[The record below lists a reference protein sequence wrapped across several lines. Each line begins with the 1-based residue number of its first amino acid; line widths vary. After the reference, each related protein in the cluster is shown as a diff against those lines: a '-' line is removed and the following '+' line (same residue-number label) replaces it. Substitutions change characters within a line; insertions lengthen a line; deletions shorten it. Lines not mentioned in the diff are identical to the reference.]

1 MKPTKKR
8 IGRLLFI
15 LSIILFIFQM
25 GYLFLN
31 DTYNLEYIDNRL
43 FYVVNTLIVAGMAA
57 SIFLL
62 FIIPKTWKIISSVTA
77 VILILLQGGLILN
90 HGQQTK
96 QIVSF
101 SPDMKNQFVLKE
113 DRKTG
118 EAVYYRTYYRF
129 FARPK
134 EVLPYET
141 QGKFKLKWLENDIAT
156 LTYRASDNSI
166 HQYIGTYGARDSGIS
181 YTYVGPTI
189 QGQWKG
195 NDARIDC
202 TPKGIS
208 IDYNG
213 KSGQYYDWDNVVQ
226 FGTIA
231 IVLMRDGEAE
241 WTIGLNEHFQS
252 HSNDPKPPSGEI
264 TLYRA
269 SMDRVEPVRLT
280 FIE

>member
-1 MKPTKKR
+1 MKPTKIR
-8 IGRLLFI
+8 IGRLLFF

-25 GYLFLN
+25 GYLFLHA
-31 DTYNLEYIDNRL
+31 TYNLEYIDNRL
-43 FYVVNTLIVAGMAA
+43 FYVVNILIAAGMAA
-57 SIFLL
+57 SIFIL
-62 FIIPKTWKIISSVTA
+62 FAIPKMWKIISSVTA
-77 VILILLQGGLILN
+77 IILILLQGGLILN

-118 EAVYYRTYYRF
+118 EAVYYRTYYRI

-141 QGKFKLKWLENDIAT
+141 QGKFKLKWLENDIAA
-156 LTYRASDNSI
+156 LTYPASDNSI

-181 YTYVGPTI
+181 YSYVGPTI
-189 QGQWKG
+189 QGQWEG
-195 NDARIDC
+195 NDARIDSR
-202 TPKGIS
+202 PEGIS
-208 IDYNG
+208 ITYNG
-213 KSGQYYDWDNVVQ
+213 KSGQYSWDNVVQ

-231 IVLMRDGEAE
+231 IVLMRGGEAE
-241 WTIGLNEHFQS
+241 WTIGLNENFQS

-269 SMDRVEPVRLT
+269 SMDRVEPVKLT
-280 FIE
+280 FME

>member
-1 MKPTKKR
+1 MNKKI
-8 IGRLLFI
+8 IGRILFI
-15 LSIILFIFQM
+15 LSIALFIFQM
-25 GYLFLN
+25 GYLFLHAS
-31 DTYNLEYIDNRL
+31 YELEYIDNRL
-43 FYVVNTLIVAGMAA
+43 FYAFNILIVVGMFV

-62 FIIPKTWKIISSVTA
+62 FPIRKPWKIISPVTA
-77 VILILLQGGLILN
+77 SILILLQGGLIVN
-90 HGQQTK
+90 HSQQIK

-141 QGKFKLKWLENDIAT
+141 QGKFKLKWLENDIAA

-195 NDARIDC
+195 NDVRIDS

-208 IDYNG
+208 IDYHG
-213 KSGQYYDWDNVVQ
+213 KSGPNYDWDNVVQ

-241 WTIGLNEHFQS
+241 WTIGLNENFQS

-269 SMDRVEPVRLT
+269 SMDRVESVRLK
-280 FIE
+280 FVK

>member
-8 IGRLLFI
+8 SGRLLFI

-25 GYLFLN
+25 GYLFLHAA
-31 DTYNLEYIDNRL
+31 YNLEYIDNRL
-43 FYVVNTLIVAGMAA
+43 FYVVNILIVAGTAA

-62 FIIPKTWKIISSVTA
+62 FAIPKMWKIISSVTA
-77 VILILLQGGLILN
+77 IILILLQGGLILN

-118 EAVYYRTYYRF
+118 EAVYYRTYYRI

-181 YTYVGPTI
+181 YSYVGPTI
-189 QGQWKG
+189 QGQWEG
-195 NDARIDC
+195 NDARIDSR
-202 TPKGIS
+202 PEGIS
-208 IDYNG
+208 INYNG
-213 KSGQYYDWDNVVQ
+213 KSGQYSWDNVVQ

-231 IVLMRDGEAE
+231 IVLLRAGEAE
-241 WTIGLNEHFQS
+241 WTIGLNENFQS

-269 SMDRVEPVRLT
+269 SMDRVEPVKLT

>member
-1 MKPTKKR
+1 
-8 IGRLLFI
+8 
-15 LSIILFIFQM
+15 
-25 GYLFLN
+25 
-31 DTYNLEYIDNRL
+31 
-43 FYVVNTLIVAGMAA
+43 
-57 SIFLL
+57 
-62 FIIPKTWKIISSVTA
+62 
-77 VILILLQGGLILN
+77 
-90 HGQQTK
+90 
-96 QIVSF
+96 
-101 SPDMKNQFVLKE
+101 MKNQFVLKE

-118 EAVYYRTYYRF
+118 EAVYYRTYYRV

-141 QGKFKLKWLENDIAT
+141 QGKFKLKWLGNDIAA

-195 NDARIDC
+195 NDVRIDS

-213 KSGQYYDWDNVVQ
+213 KSGQYSWDDVVQ

-231 IVLMRDGEAE
+231 IVLMNDGEAE
-241 WTIGLNEHFQS
+241 WTIGLNENFQS

-269 SMDRVEPVRLT
+269 SMDYVKPVRLS
-280 FIE
+280 FVE

>member
-1 MKPTKKR
+1 MKQTKKG

-25 GYLFLN
+25 GYLFLHAI
-31 DTYNLEYIDNRL
+31 YNLEYIDNRL
-43 FYVVNTLIVAGMAA
+43 FYVVNILIVAGMAA

-62 FIIPKTWKIISSVTA
+62 FSIPKMWKIISSVTA
-77 VILILLQGGLILN
+77 IILMLLQGGLILN

-101 SPDMKNQFVLKE
+101 SPNMKNQFVLKE

-118 EAVYYRTYYRF
+118 EAVYYRTYYRI

-141 QGKFKLKWLENDIAT
+141 QGNFKLKWLENDIAA

-181 YTYVGPTI
+181 YSYVGPTI

-195 NDARIDC
+195 NDARIDSW
-202 TPKGIS
+202 PEGIS
-208 IDYNG
+208 ISYNG
-213 KSGQYYDWDNVVQ
+213 KSGQYSWDNVVQ

-231 IVLMRDGEAE
+231 IVLMSAGEAE
-241 WTIGLNEHFQS
+241 WTIGLNENFQS

-269 SMDRVEPVRLT
+269 SMDRVEPVKLT
-280 FIE
+280 FME

>member
-8 IGRLLFI
+8 IGCLLFI

-25 GYLFLN
+25 GYLFLHAAY
-31 DTYNLEYIDNRL
+31 TLEYIDNRL
-43 FYVVNTLIVAGMAA
+43 FYVVNILITAGMTA

-62 FIIPKTWKIISSVTA
+62 FSIPKTWKIISSVTA
-77 VILILLQGGLILN
+77 IILILLQGGLILN
-90 HGQQTK
+90 HDQQTK

-118 EAVYYRTYYRF
+118 EAVYYRAYFRI

-141 QGKFKLKWLENDIAT
+141 QGKFKLKWLENDIAA

-181 YTYVGPTI
+181 HSYVGPTI
-189 QGQWKG
+189 QGQWEG
-195 NDARIDC
+195 NDARIDSR
-202 TPKGIS
+202 PEGIS
-208 IDYNG
+208 INYNG
-213 KSGQYYDWDNVVQ
+213 KSGQYSWDNVVQ

-231 IVLMRDGEAE
+231 IVLMKAGEAE
-241 WTIGLNEHFQS
+241 WTIGLNENFQS

-269 SMDRVEPVRLT
+269 SMDHVEPVKLT
-280 FIE
+280 FME